1 MANDSIFFFID
12 IKDSNFTFAVIQ
24 KNEENFML
32 TYNNKVSIEG
42 FKNNL
47 ISDFDLVKK
56 TIKDNIYKAE
66 KKLGVILKEVILIIN
81 NYDCSIINLTGFQKL
96 NGSQLTKENITY
108 ILNSLKSKI
117 EETENEKTIIHIFNS
132 KFSLD
137 TKAVENIPIG
147 LFGNFY
153 SHELSFFLIKNLYHK
168 NLQNIFSECNLK
180 INRIISQN
188 YIDGINLIKDD
199 FSSGTFLNLEI
210 NQESSRIFYFENSA
224 LKFSQ
229 DFNFGYELIIKDIC
243 KIISF
248 RSETVKKILINFDF
262 LNLSKEEFIKK
273 EFFEEKNFRKI
284 EKRLIYQI
292 AEARIQEIIEL
303 IILKNINL
311 SSFLKKD
318 LRIFF
323 KINDSLISKSF
334 KKIYQSYLSNK
345 GNFDVKIIEN
355 FDVEKFFLN
364 VYSLVQYGWK
374 KEAVPVVLEKKSVI
388 TRFFNLFFK

>member
-1 MANDSIFFFID
+1 MANDSIFFFIG
-12 IKDSNFTFAVIQ
+12 INDSNFTFAAIQ
-24 KNEENFML
+24 KNEENFTL
-32 TYNNKVSIEG
+32 TYNNKVPIEG

-47 ISDFDLVKK
+47 IYDFDLVKK
-56 TIKDNIYKAE
+56 TIKDNIYNAE
-66 KKLGVILKEVILIIN
+66 KELGVILKEVILIIN
-81 NYDCSIINLTGFQKL
+81 NYDCSMINLTGFQKL

-117 EETENEKTIIHIFNS
+117 EETESEKKVIHIFNS

-137 TKAVENIPIG
+137 TKNVENIPIG

-153 SHELSFFLIKNLYHK
+153 SHELSFFLIKSLYHK

-180 INRIISQN
+180 INRIISKN
-188 YIDGINLIKDD
+188 YIDGINLIKDN

-210 NQESSRIFYFENSA
+210 NQESSHIFYFENSA
-224 LKFSQ
+224 LKFTQ

-248 RSETVKKILINFDF
+248 RSDTVKKILINFDF

-284 EKRLIYQI
+284 EKKLIYQI
-292 AEARIQEIIEL
+292 AEARIQEKIEL
-303 IILKNINL
+303 IIFKNLNL

-318 LRIFF
+318 SRIFL
-323 KINDSLISKSF
+323 KINDFLISKSF
-334 KKIYQSYLSNK
+334 KKIYQSYLFNK

-355 FDVEKFFLN
+355 FDEEKFFLN
-364 VYSLVQYGWK
+364 AYSLVQYGWK
-374 KEAVPVVLEKKSVI
+374 KEAVPVVLEKKSII

>member
-117 EETENEKTIIHIFNS
+117 EETESEKTVIHIFNS

>member
-374 KEAVPVVLEKKSVI
+374 KEAVPVVLEKKSII

>member
-12 IKDSNFTFAVIQ
+12 INESNLTFAVIQ
-24 KNEENFML
+24 KNEENFTL
-32 TYNNKVSIEG
+32 TYNNKVQIEV

-56 TIKDNIYKAE
+56 TIKDNIYNAE
-66 KKLGVILKEVILIIN
+66 QKLGVILKEVILIIN

-117 EETENEKTIIHIFNS
+117 EETESEKTVIHIFNS

-137 TKAVENIPIG
+137 TKDVENIPIG

-168 NLQNIFSECNLK
+168 NLQNILSECNLK
-180 INRIISQN
+180 INRIISKN

-199 FSSGTFLNLEI
+199 FSSGTFLNVEI
-210 NQESSRIFYFENSA
+210 NKESAHIFYFENSA

-273 EFFEEKNFRKI
+273 EFFEEKNYRKI

-292 AEARIQEIIEL
+292 AEARIQEKIEL
-303 IILKNINL
+303 IILKNLNL

-318 LRIFF
+318 SRIFL
-323 KINDSLISKSF
+323 KINDFLISKSF

-355 FDVEKFFLN
+355 FDEEKFFLN
-364 VYSLVQYGWK
+364 AYSLVQYGWK
-374 KEAVPVVLEKKSVI
+374 KEAVPVVLEKKSII